1 MITHTAFFASRHGS
15 ASRITDN
22 SRRRHST
29 QICLKSRPG
38 SNDEKVGQEAACKIL
53 QLMGGH
59 VGDGIQKIG
68 GLLLGD
74 VGSDHLAIAF
84 RHLEH
89 AINTADKVIIV
100 YCRSV
105 MIIFLH

>member
-1 MITHTAFFASRHGS
+1 MVRQAVSLTTQDDGAAQLYRRGS
-15 ASRITDN
+15 DN
-22 SRRRHST
+22 A
-29 QICLKSRPG
+29 LSRPG
-38 SNDEKVGQEAACKIL
+38 SNDEEVGQVAACKIL
-53 QLMGGH
+53 QLIGGH

-74 VGSDHLAIAF
+74 VGGDHLAIAF

-89 AINTADKVIIV
+89 AINTADEVIIV

>member
-1 MITHTAFFASRHGS
+1 MVRQAVSLTTHDEGAAQSYHSGS
-15 ASRITDN
+15 DN
-22 SRRRHST
+22 A
-29 QICLKSRPG
+29 LSRPG
-38 SNDEKVGQEAACKIL
+38 SNDEKVGQVAACKIL
-53 QLMGGH
+53 QLTGGH

-74 VGSDHLAIAF
+74 VGGDHLAVAF

-89 AINTADKVIIV
+89 TIYTADEVIIV

-105 MIIFLH
+105 MIIFLL

>member
-1 MITHTAFFASRHGS
+1 MRNNPYCLL
-15 ASRITDN
+15 RIREGLA
-22 SRRRHST
+22 RR
-29 QICLKSRPG
+29 
-38 SNDEKVGQEAACKIL
+38 D
-53 QLMGGH
+53 
-59 VGDGIQKIG
+59 VGDGLQQIG

-74 VGSDHLAIAF
+74 VGGYHLAIAF

-89 AINTADKVIIV
+89 AINAADEDIIV